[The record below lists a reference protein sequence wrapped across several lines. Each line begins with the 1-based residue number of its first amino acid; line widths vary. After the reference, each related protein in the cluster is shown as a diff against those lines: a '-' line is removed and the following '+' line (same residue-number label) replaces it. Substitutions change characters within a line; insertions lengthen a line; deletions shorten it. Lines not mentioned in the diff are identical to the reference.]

1 MSMEDLLRS
10 MKAEAQEENA
20 FYMEKYM
27 RYQFSFLGIKTPERR
42 ALFRG
47 FLKSYQGDPLKDAEI
62 LYAYPHRECKYMAI
76 DLLVKY
82 EKTLT
87 PEDLE
92 RILSLALKEP
102 WWDTIDA
109 LASKVLGPMAQRSS
123 FVKEHLVE
131 LISQEDIWL
140 KRIAILFQLSYKK
153 DTDEALLAFVLSK
166 GLHTGE
172 FFVDKA
178 LGWALREY
186 SKTNKVFVQEVLHT
200 YDVSSL
206 TRREASKYL

>member
-1 MSMEDLLRS
+1 MTLKELFTSMEE
-10 MKAEAQEENA
+10 EAQEENA
-20 FYMEKYM
+20 LGMEKYM
-27 RYQFSFLGIKTPERR
+27 RHQFSFLGIKTPERR
-42 ALFRG
+42 ALFRR

-76 DLLVKY
+76 DLLVKH

-109 LASKVLGPMAQRSS
+109 LASKVLGPMAKRSPR
-123 FVKEHLVE
+123 VKEHLVE
-131 LISQEDIWL
+131 LIYQENIWL
-140 KRIAILFQLSYKK
+140 KRTAILFQLSYKK
-153 DTDEALLAFVLSK
+153 ETDEEVLALLVSK
-166 GLHTGE
+166 GLSTGE

-186 SKTNKVFVQEVLHT
+186 SKTHKVFVQEVLHT